1 MANSLDDLK
10 TAIGE
15 IQGLLRQLKEIDSEA
30 IRMEDAGED
39 VHPEDEVAMSP
50 QYEALY
56 GSAKQLWRSIY
67 SIADTYELSS
77 DKYFDTDEFESYCVT
92 EALTNA

>member
-10 TAIGE
+10 TAIGA
-15 IQGLLRQLKEIDSEA
+15 IQDLLRQLKEIDREA

-39 VHPEDEVAMSP
+39 VHPDDEVAMSP

-56 GSAKQLWRSIY
+56 DAAKQLWRSVY
-67 SIADTYELSS
+67 QIADEYELSS
-77 DKYFDTDEFESYCVT
+77 EKYFDTDEFESYCVT

>member
-15 IQGLLRQLKEIDSEA
+15 IQALLRQLEEIDREA

-39 VHPEDEVAMSP
+39 IDPNDEIGMSP
-50 QYEALY
+50 DYDELY
-56 GSAKQLWRSIY
+56 KAAKQLWGSVY
-67 SIADTYELSS
+67 AIADQYELSS
-77 DKYFDTDEFESYCVT
+77 EKYFDTDEFESDLVPR
-92 EALTNA
+92 ALLNA